1 MLYCF
6 LGFCL
11 GLVRDWLDIPS
22 RFLRETPAFTGNGRS
37 ILEENSDETRGVHL
51 AFFGYTLVF

>member
-6 LGFCL
+6 LSFTQ
-11 GLVRDWLDIPS
+11 VWLDIPS
-22 RFLRETPAFTGNGRS
+22 RMLRETPAFTGNGRS